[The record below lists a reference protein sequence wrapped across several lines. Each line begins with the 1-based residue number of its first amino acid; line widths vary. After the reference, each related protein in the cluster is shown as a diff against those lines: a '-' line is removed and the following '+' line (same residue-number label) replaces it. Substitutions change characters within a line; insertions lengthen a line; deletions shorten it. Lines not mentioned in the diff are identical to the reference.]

1 MVNGAFMALRMTPSR
16 LISVLIGALLI
27 VPIAFVTV
35 QETFG
40 LRRSDVMNG
49 LKPLVAIPL
58 VTIRNVLPVSREVV
72 VPSDESWKRMTDAY
86 GQPKWLISV
95 VNVPVGATGYGRRTY
110 TYEEVGLH
118 IKVFRGTS
126 EVPLEPTTDAPYGY
140 SSQSESA
147 GWLFQAAAGERI
159 LLVIESPA
167 PTHLPEGEIVLVP
180 DWPRGDIPGALDA
193 FAIVHGLR
201 WILVTSAAVGIALIV
216 FGVRR
221 PPRTS

>member
-1 MVNGAFMALRMTPSR
+1 MA
-16 LISVLIGALLI
+16 
-27 VPIAFVTV
+27 V
-35 QETFG
+35 QKTFG

-58 VTIRNVLPVSREVV
+58 VNIRSVLPLSREVV

-86 GQPKWLISV
+86 GQPKWLISA
-95 VNVPVGATGYGRRTY
+95 VNVPVGATGYGRRAY
-110 TYEEVGLH
+110 TYEEVRLR

-126 EVPLEPTTDAPYGY
+126 EVLLEPTTDAPYGY
-140 SSQSESA
+140 SSESASA

-159 LLVIESPA
+159 RLVIDSPGQ
-167 PTHLPEGEIVLVP
+167 THLPEGEIVLVP

-201 WILVTSAAVGIALIV
+201 WILVAGAIVGIALIV

-221 PPRTS
+221 PRRTS